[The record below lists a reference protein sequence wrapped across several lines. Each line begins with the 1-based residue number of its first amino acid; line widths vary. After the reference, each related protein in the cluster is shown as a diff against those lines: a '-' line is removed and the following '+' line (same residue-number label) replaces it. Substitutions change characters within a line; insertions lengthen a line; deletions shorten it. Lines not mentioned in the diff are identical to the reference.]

1 MFSLA
6 KRCTRLNADTK
17 DEYIKFIDSFIST
30 DLPNEETEPVTFN
43 LVNQYQTHSHS
54 NTCRKYKNI
63 PCRFNFGRFFTD
75 RTIYAEPLP
84 KDINDIEKNIS
95 LILVTK
101 S

>member
-1 MFSLA
+1 MQF
-6 KRCTRLNADTK
+6 LN
-17 DEYIKFIDSFIST
+17 SFIST
-30 DLPNEETEPVTFN
+30 DLPNEETELVTFN